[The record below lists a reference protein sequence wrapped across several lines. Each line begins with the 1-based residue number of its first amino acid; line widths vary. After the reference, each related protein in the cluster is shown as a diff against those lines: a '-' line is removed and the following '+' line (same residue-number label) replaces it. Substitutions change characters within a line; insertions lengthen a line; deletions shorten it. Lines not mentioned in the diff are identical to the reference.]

1 MLKKGKDE
9 IIYLL
14 NRCIEKF
21 EQENGVQLVKNTNR
35 KNYEPLSAKLSE
47 ISNQLPFTSSKY
59 GHQLYEADTDKKEKE
74 YPFRKYDITGGQVR
88 DALMGLVANPRP
100 FLVDTCY
107 IYLFDMG
114 RKAFESNPTDPELLA
129 DKGAESQPNSYS
141 IVQDN
146 HQLKAELS
154 KAKKNAKSQLRNNW
168 IIAGIIIF
176 ILCITVLFS
185 INNTNKKRNEIAEL
199 KSDFNITPY
208 SITNKEKKELEGIW
222 LCYSGSPQ
230 ARLSDPDRANKVVL
244 NISEFKETNGY
255 FTYKRYGASFNHTGF
270 AQFENPYTISIHSR
284 LLTLDQKV
292 LSPRHS
298 ILELDTSK
306 EYLNVISAS
315 WNFDVGDK
323 NKVIGIREVYKKIG
337 MGGELQEILNSVENA
352 ECKCKI
358 IRWKQE
364 DGGMQEFRL
373 KNILID
379 SLSPPQL
386 RQLINEKSILLKD
399 LEDTI
404 LLKKLP

>member
-1 MLKKGKDE
+1 
-9 IIYLL
+9 
-14 NRCIEKF
+14 
-21 EQENGVQLVKNTNR
+21 
-35 KNYEPLSAKLSE
+35 
-47 ISNQLPFTSSKY
+47 
-59 GHQLYEADTDKKEKE
+59 
-74 YPFRKYDITGGQVR
+74 
-88 DALMGLVANPRP
+88 
-100 FLVDTCY
+100 
-107 IYLFDMG
+107 MG

>member
-1 MLKKGKDE
+1 
-9 IIYLL
+9 
-14 NRCIEKF
+14 CIEKF

-35 KNYEPLSAKLSE
+35 KNYEPLSAILSE
-47 ISNQLPFTSSKY
+47 ISNQLPFTSSQY
-59 GHQLYEADTDKKEKE
+59 GHQPYEADTDKKEKE

-88 DALMGLVANPRP
+88 DALMGLVANPRT

-107 IYLFDMG
+107 IYLYGMG
-114 RKAFESNPTDPELLA
+114 RKAFESNPVDLELLA
-129 DKGAESQPNSYS
+129 EQGAESQSNSYS
-141 IVQDN
+141 IIKDN

-168 IIAGIIIF
+168 IIAGFIIF
-176 ILCITVLFS
+176 ILSITVLVS
-185 INNTNKKRNEIAEL
+185 INNVNKKRDEIIAL
-199 KSDFNITPY
+199 KNDFNITPFP
-208 SITNKEKKELEGIW
+208 ITTKEKKELEGIW

-270 AQFENPYTISIHSR
+270 AQFENPNTISIHSR

-323 NKVIGIREVYKKIG
+323 NRVIGIREVYKKIG
-337 MGGELQEILNSVENA
+337 EGGELQEILNSVENA

-358 IRWKQE
+358 IRWKQKNG
-364 DGGMQEFRL
+364 DMQEFRL

-379 SLSPPQL
+379 SLYPAHL
-386 RQLINEKSILLKD
+386 RQLINEKSILVKN
-399 LEDTI
+399 LEDT
-404 LLKKLP
+404 LMLKKLP

>member
-1 MLKKGKDE
+1 MLKKGKEE

-21 EQENGVQLVKNTNR
+21 ERENGIQLVKNTNR
-35 KNYEPLSAKLSE
+35 KNYEPLSMKLSE
-47 ISNQLPFTSSKY
+47 ISNQLPFTANQY
-59 GHQLYEADTDKKEKE
+59 GHQPYEPDTDKKEKE

-88 DALMGLVANPRP
+88 DALIGLVANPRP

-107 IYLFDMG
+107 IYLYGIG
-114 RKAFESNPTDPELLA
+114 RASFATNPIDQELLA
-129 DKGAESQPNSYS
+129 DYEAELPPNSYS
-141 IVQDN
+141 ILQGN
-146 HQLKAELS
+146 QQLKTEIS
-154 KAKKNAKSQLRNNW
+154 KLKKSVKTQLRNYW
-168 IIAGIIIF
+168 TIAGIIIF
-176 ILCITVLFS
+176 LLTTVVLVS
-185 INNTNKKRNEIAEL
+185 INNTNKKRNEIAAL
-199 KSDFNITPY
+199 KSDFNITPFP
-208 SITNKEKKELEGIW
+208 ITEKEKKALSGIW

-230 ARLSDPDRANKVVL
+230 ARLSDPERANKVVL

-255 FTYKRYGASFNHTGF
+255 FTYKRFGASFNHIGF
-270 AQFENPYTISIHSR
+270 AQYENPSTISIHSR
-284 LLTLDQKV
+284 LVTLDQKV

-298 ILELDTSK
+298 ILELDSNK

-323 NKVIGIREVYKKIG
+323 NKVIGIREVYKKVG
-337 MGGELQEILNSVENA
+337 EGGVLEEILNSVENA

-358 IRWKQE
+358 IRWKQK

-379 SLSPPQL
+379 SLSPPILQ
-386 RQLINEKSILLKD
+386 QLINEKSILVKD

-404 LLKKLP
+404 LLKKKA